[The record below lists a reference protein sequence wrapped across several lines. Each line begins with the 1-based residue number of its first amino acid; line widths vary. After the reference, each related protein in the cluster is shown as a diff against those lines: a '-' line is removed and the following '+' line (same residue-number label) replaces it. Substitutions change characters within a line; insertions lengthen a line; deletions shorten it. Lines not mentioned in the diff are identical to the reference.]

1 MSEWTEYLEDLGASV
16 IDAKQAADAAAA
28 TLKAAQDRFV
38 DYAES
43 LGTDAVLVSS
53 TDGFIK
59 VAVVRQER
67 RTFDV
72 ATVREHFPLNVLAK
86 VIRESVDPKAFDA
99 AVTLGVVTTAE
110 ADKAIAKIT
119 EVKQVRIYE

>member
-1 MSEWTEYLEDLGASV
+1 VSEWTERLEDLGASV